1 MLRLTATTALA
12 VLIAGPAFAE
22 AHEEKCF
29 DKGTLTYVDCPKA
42 PAPVPA
48 PAPVIAPMIDESG
61 FYLGLIGGASWFG
74 DTDFDITGANVDNE
88 YDIGWAAFA
97 QAGYEWDD
105 LIATGVDFRLD
116 LEAGYL
122 AADVDVH
129 NAPGALAGSVGDTDA
144 FTLMTNAYVDF
155 NVTDRFDLF
164 VGGGAGI
171 AFVEFDGHGVTAPGI
186 VMNDDDVAF
195 AFHLDAGASYDLT
208 DMIILEAR
216 YRYFNA
222 PDVDLTS
229 TAAGGGVQSST
240 TVDSHNALVGVR
252 VKF

>member
-74 DTDFDITGANVDNE
+74 DTDFNIAAGNIDND

-122 AADVDVH
+122 AADIDSHSTAIAVST
-129 NAPGALAGSVGDTDA
+129 AGPAGDTSA

-171 AFVEFDGHGVTAPGI
+171 AFVEFDGHGVAATGTL
-186 VMNDDDVAF
+186 MDDDDTAF

-208 DMIILEAR
+208 DMVILEAR

-222 PDVDLTS
+222 PDVELT
-229 TAAGGGVQSST
+229 AVGGTKSST